1 MSIKNMFTTVAVLCL
16 CLPMSQTKLSHAEP
30 LNRGL
35 NPWIGESLSEHL
47 WWDHEKGIWSIGNW
61 HLEPSPHPLH
71 TPLDTM
77 QCLNVSTPSIPSCIS
92 KSTQGKAASD
102 YKPYAV
108 NSQKFLL
115 ELFTEFGIQWCWQ
128 EFSPPWTWQIE
139 CSCSPHKA
147 SIIHFLLSKKTYFP
161 SCTYLFFHTLLLF
174 VYVFSII
181 SHI

>member
-1 MSIKNMFTTVAVLCL
+1 M
-16 CLPMSQTKLSHAEP
+16 PLSLDRRLFEQIQD
-30 LNRGL
+30 LT
-35 NPWIGESLSEHL
+35 IY
-47 WWDHEKGIWSIGNW
+47 
-61 HLEPSPHPLH
+61 LH

-174 VYVFSII
+174 VYVFFLLSVTFNYII
-181 SHI
+181 QVQVSSHFGENL